1 NYNLGKYIRE
11 IFPFSL
17 IALLGLFIAFQFS
30 GDYISVN
37 QGIALL
43 FSFIAVI
50 TLPHMIMMD
59 LLYLSIEKKTFDS
72 NNVIF

>member
-1 NYNLGKYIRE
+1 MLEN
-11 IFPFSL
+11 PFL
-17 IALLGLFIAFQFS
+17 CLDQPRVLLAFQFS

-37 QGIALL
+37 QGLALL

-59 LLYLSIEKKTFDS
+59 LLYLRIGEKKTFDT